1 MDGSNK
7 STTEVKQNF
16 IPIPVENELKNSYLT
31 YAMSVIV
38 SRALPDV
45 RDGLK
50 PSQRRVMVAMN
61 DLNLGPKSKYRK
73 CAKISGDTSGNYH
86 PHGEAVIYPTLVRM
100 AQPFN
105 LRYPLIDGQ
114 GNFGSLDGDPP
125 AAMRYTEARMTAMS
139 MEMLEDLDKDTVDF
153 TSNYDETRE
162 EPLVLPSKFPNLLV
176 NGSVGIAVGMATS
189 IPPNNLGEI
198 CDAIIAVIDNPD
210 IAVKDV
216 CMIVPGPDFPTGG
229 NICGRSAAMHA
240 YSSGR
245 GTIKVRASYTIEEK
259 QGKSKIIFTDIPF
272 QLNKARI
279 IESMAE
285 LVKSGK
291 ILGISDIRDES
302 DREHDVRIVVEVK
315 KNENAEVILNQLYK
329 YTALQSSASII
340 LIALVDG
347 QPRLLNIKQMVQ
359 CFIKHRQ
366 NIVRR
371 RTNFLLKKAEARA
384 HIIEGLRIAIN
395 YIDDVIALLRRAV
408 DNKTAREDLMK
419 TYNLSALQ
427 TDAILQMRLSSLT
440 GLESNKLKEELE
452 SLESKIQEYNNI
464 LGDENRILEIIKDET
479 KELKAKYST
488 ERKTHIITDIE
499 DISTEDIIPNIPWI
513 VMMTN
518 NGYIKRMSLES
529 YRVQNRGGVGISGG
543 DMKDNDLPIEL
554 ITATAHQTL
563 LFFSSLGRVYARK
576 AYEIPEASRTSRGR
590 ALVNIFN
597 LQPEET
603 IRSIIAISSFENQYL
618 VLLTENGLI
627 KKVELSELSHIKKN
641 GIRIIS
647 LDEKDRLIS
656 ICITNGNMNLLLAT
670 AQGRVCNFLESE
682 IRCTGRTSRGVLAC
696 TLKNDD
702 KVVNM
707 VAVENPEDSLLSVTR
722 NGYAKRTKFS
732 RYRQTRR
739 KSLGVGNLRKID
751 ITGPIVSTIAVQ
763 NDKEE
768 VMIITA
774 QGMIVRTHAALRCIN
789 RLTKGIKFL
798 RLKENDYVV
807 AIMKLS
813 CDVVEFLQT
822 VQDFTENQDTI
833 IEEQQ
838 DNVNQELE
846 DSQELEDL
854 QDEDSQ
860 ELEDL
865 QDEDSQDEFLNASD
879 IDDNTQQSEDEEEHK
894 YNDSLQ
900 EEQEHNEDD
909 F

>member
-210 IAVKDV
+210 ITVRDV

-279 IESMAE
+279 IESMAD

-395 YIDDVIALLRRAV
+395 YIDDVITLLRRAV
-408 DNKTAREDLMK
+408 DNKTAREDLMR

-452 SLESKIQEYNNI
+452 SLESKIKEYNDI
-464 LGDENRILEIIKDET
+464 LGNENRILEIIKDET
-479 KELKAKYST
+479 RELKTKYST
-488 ERKTHIITDIE
+488 ARKTHIVTDIE

-513 VMMTN
+513 IMMTN

-543 DMKDNDLPIEL
+543 EMKDNDLPIEL

-563 LFFSSLGRVYARK
+563 LFFSSLGKVYCRR

-603 IRSIIAISSFENQYL
+603 IRSIISISDFENQYL

-627 KKVELSELSHIKKN
+627 KKVELSELSHIRKT
-641 GIRIIS
+641 GIRIIT
-647 LDEKDRLIS
+647 LDDNDRLIS
-656 ICITNGNMNLLLAT
+656 ICITNGNMNLILAT
-670 AQGRVCNFLESE
+670 AQGRVCHFAESE
-682 IRCTGRTSRGVLAC
+682 IHCTGRTSKGVMAC
-696 TLKNDD
+696 TLKDDD
-702 KVVNM
+702 KVVNI
-707 VAVENPEDSLLSVTR
+707 VAVENPEDSLLSITR
-722 NGYAKRTKFS
+722 NGYAKRTKCS
-732 RYRQTRR
+732 CYRQTRR
-739 KSLGVGNLRKID
+739 KSMGVGNLRKID

-774 QGMIVRTHAALRCIN
+774 QGMIVRTHAALRCVN

-807 AIMKLS
+807 TIMKLS

-822 VQDFTENQDTI
+822 VQEFTENKDTI
-833 IEEQQ
+833 IESQQ
-838 DNVNQELE
+838 DNVNQQSEDEENLE
-846 DSQELEDL
+846 DSQE
-854 QDEDSQ
+854 
-860 ELEDL
+860 
-865 QDEDSQDEFLNASD
+865 EFLNASD
-879 IDDNTQQSEDEEEHK
+879 IDDNMQIEEDDDDNNYDE
-894 YNDSLQ
+894 SLQ
-900 EEQEHNEDD
+900 EDHEHNDDD

>member
-1 MDGSNK
+1 MDGSNN

-162 EPLVLPSKFPNLLV
+162 EPIVLPSKFPNLLV

-452 SLESKIQEYNNI
+452 SLESKIQEYNDI
-464 LGDENRILEIIKDET
+464 LGNENRILEIIKDET
-479 KELKAKYST
+479 KELKTKYST

-563 LFFSSLGRVYARK
+563 LFFSNLGRVYARK

-627 KKVELSELSHIKKN
+627 KKVELSELSHIKKT

-647 LDEKDRLIS
+647 LDDNDRLIS
-656 ICITNGNMNLLLAT
+656 ICITNGNMNLILAT

-682 IRCTGRTSRGVLAC
+682 IRCTGRTSRGVMAC

-707 VAVENPEDSLLSVTR
+707 VAVESPEDSLLSVTK

-732 RYRQTRR
+732 CYRQTRR
-739 KSLGVGNLRKID
+739 KSMGVGNLRKID

-822 VQDFTENQDTI
+822 VQEFTENQDTI

-838 DNVNQELE
+838 DNVNQEV
-846 DSQELEDL
+846 EDL
-854 QDEDSQ
+854 QD
-860 ELEDL
+860 EDL

-879 IDDNTQQSEDEEEHK
+879 IDDNTQQSEDEEEDN
-894 YNDSLQ
+894 YNESLQ
-900 EEQEHNEDD
+900 EDHEHNEDD